1 MGVSHGGSSN
11 KLNCFMLQKLGI
23 SSCGLFATLLS
34 YLCLFL
40 CNLQA
45 SLEELVQ
52 GGPSAASSLTTYDE
66 AALCSSAFR

>member
-1 MGVSHGGSSN
+1 MFVFFRRLSLPGQRKNLFSN
-11 KLNCFMLQKLGI
+11 
-23 SSCGLFATLLS
+23 S
-34 YLCLFL
+34 YI
-40 CNLQA
+40 LQA

>member
-1 MGVSHGGSSN
+1 MSLPGQRNNLFSN
-11 KLNCFMLQKLGI
+11 SFI
-23 SSCGLFATLLS
+23 
-34 YLCLFL
+34 
-40 CNLQA
+40 LQA

>member
-1 MGVSHGGSSN
+1 MKFDDSNEMFALRFGRGSF
-11 KLNCFMLQKLGI
+11 LDV
-23 SSCGLFATLLS
+23 
-34 YLCLFL
+34 CLFS
-40 CNLQA
+40 NSFILQA